1 MPFCMV
7 YPPVHAKHHAY
18 HYRFVKITEPFAL
31 AQLRIIVCETETRA
45 MSRAVGP
52 VCLQQQTLEGSKAE
66 LERTKSASLLCCFL
80 SHLKAYLCP
89 LL

>member
-1 MPFCMV
+1 MPFCTV

-31 AQLRIIVCETETRA
+31 AQLRIAVCETETRA
-45 MSRAVGP
+45 VSRAWTSLSAGA
-52 VCLQQQTLEGSKAE
+52 TLEGSKAE